1 MIRTNPIRELRDEP
15 ILGRDAEI
23 ASLLATAYE
32 ARLVTVTGPVGV
44 GKSRVAEEV
53 AQRLVADGGA
63 TAVLRCNLHEVFAG
77 SPGETAAL
85 LDAFSDP
92 ASRRAETN
100 ALATALGASEGGP
113 LALGPLVA
121 ALAGLGEIVVFLD
134 GADRCLPALRDLL
147 GPLLDGAERALFL
160 ITSRERLGASEEH
173 VFELEPLS
181 LPVGEALDGPAAE
194 LFLRA
199 ARRSRPTYLPRP
211 DEVPALVAL
220 LRELDGLPLALELL
234 APRLALFGAVDLL
247 ARLRAD
253 RGILAA
259 RSPLRGASAGR
270 PRLQSL
276 DDAVTSS
283 LVALAPFERAAL
295 VDLAVF
301 EGGFSLAAAEAVID
315 LHGFTADGRPLPA
328 VTAVL
333 EALRDRSL
341 LQRVPSLTGGV
352 RFDLLRAVRE
362 ASIRLDEGAPTPR
375 LAGARVRH
383 SRWIVDLAS
392 KRISARHVVEERE
405 NLFAAARRVLDGG
418 PVTARAAEPALR
430 ALLLLAP
437 SSAEATPFQAL
448 LALVEPVLDVTQ
460 DSGAD
465 PSLVGRA
472 LVLRGAVRRRSGR
485 GAAALKDLANALHV
499 GKTLGFPAIEATAEL
514 ELSRLFLERGDLP
527 AASEHAR
534 LALAACRVARARLAP
549 LPPGGDSKP
558 APSPSTAETGRRS
571 SNFPMGRATEP
582 LVSEAE
588 IQLLLAA
595 VEEARGDRTAAAELI
610 ARAVAFAVADEEPI
624 LEARARFAAALA
636 AVDGERVDDARGE
649 IARIRATEGLV
660 GDPASPLRLALLEA
674 AILADDPRALPA
686 SVVAFDDVAAR
697 ARSRGLVALEAE
709 ALLRGALA
717 AVVAGGAQRT
727 AIAEGHAR
735 LRAAVETHAVTD
747 GLGRILVPLGAIF
760 DGHASRSLVDATA
773 IAEARTRVLLAISVD
788 PSAVVTSA
796 LGRAISHALAVLFPA
811 VAPVASPPAT
821 ARGAVRIGA
830 EGHWCE
836 TPEGGLVSLERRR
849 PLARILVALAKA
861 HSQKKALSSQELQEA
876 GWPGE
881 RMLASAGVHR
891 VRVAVSTMRKL
902 GVGKFLQTVEDGYR
916 LDFKTAVVLAD
927 E

>member
-1 MIRTNPIRELRDEP
+1 MIRTNPTRELRDEP
-15 ILGRDAEI
+15 ILGRDVEI
-23 ASLLATAYE
+23 ASLIATAYE

-53 AQRLVADGGA
+53 AQRLVAEGGA
-63 TAVLRCNLHEVFAG
+63 TAVLRCNLHEVVAG
-77 SPGETAAL
+77 SPAETAAL

-100 ALATALGASEGGP
+100 ALVTALVASEGGP

-121 ALAGLGEIVVFLD
+121 ALAGLGEIVVLLD
-134 GADRCLPALRDLL
+134 GADRCLPALRELL
-147 GPLLDGAERALFL
+147 GPLLDGAERAVFL

-259 RSPLRGASAGR
+259 RSPLRGSAGR

-301 EGGFSLAAAEAVID
+301 EGGFSLAATEAVID

-362 ASIRLDEGAPTPR
+362 ASIRLDEGAPSPR

-514 ELSRLFLERGDLP
+514 ELSRLFLERGDLS

-534 LALAACRVARARLAP
+534 LALAACRVARARFAP
-549 LPPGGDSKP
+549 LPASGDSKP

-624 LEARARFAAALA
+624 LEARARFAAAMA

-674 AILADDPRALPA
+674 AILADDSRSLPA

-717 AVVAGGAQRT
+717 AVVAGGAPRT

-760 DGHASRSLVDATA
+760 DGHASRSLVDAAA
-773 IAEARTRVLLAISVD
+773 IAEARTRVFLAISVD
-788 PSAVVTSA
+788 PSAVMTSA
-796 LGRAISHALAVLFPA
+796 LGRAIANALAVLFPT

-881 RMLASAGVHR
+881 RMLASAGIHR

-916 LDFKTAVVLAD
+916 LDFKTVVVLAD